1 MYFYEKVIESD
12 YYDLEEAKEKINAFH
27 ANKKRLEFSKTKVN
41 KLKDN
46 IIKQRHALKYSRKR
60 YEKVAGLIAIRIKAV

>member
-27 ANKKRLEFSKTKVN
+27 ANKN
-41 KLKDN
+41 
-46 IIKQRHALKYSRKR
+46 
-60 YEKVAGLIAIRIKAV
+60 GLNLVRQK